1 MDKEIKY
8 VAKING
14 RWVEGVYVKKSKV
27 MLSPIFNGSKEDWL
41 TLQEENTQHL
51 LILESF
57 SDWSLPVHLDARE
70 IDPSK
75 LRLKSP
81 YKSRNGIVYL
91 GYGIFE
97 GMEVED
103 ELGKTFEVV
112 YLKNKWY
119 VKDKNGIL
127 SRFNKKDRY
136 YEVRGWVN
144 D

>member
-1 MDKEIKY
+1 MDREVKY
-8 VAKING
+8 ATKVNG
-14 RWVEGVYVKKSKV
+14 VWIEGVYVKKSKV
-27 MLSPIFNGSKEDWL
+27 MLSPIFNGSKEERIKIE
-41 TLQEENTQHL
+41 EENTQHL
-51 LILESF
+51 LIMESF
-57 SDWSLPVHLDARE
+57 FDWELPVKLDSIE

-103 ELGKTFEVV
+103 ELGKTYEVV
-112 YLKNKWY
+112 YLNNNWY